1 MEYAFEMQCE
11 DGGIEHEE
19 ITAESDSEAAKA
31 AQEALESWIA
41 DGEWGDA
48 GAIVSGLW
56 TLYDSDGEEIDSG
69 NVEVEIEPNHAA
81 LIRAAGGDT
90 KCKHRWAAEG
100 EGGLVENPGV
110 WATGGTT
117 LVICD
122 HCEHCGLR
130 RRRELTGSQRNPGEC
145 DTVSYSLPADE
156 DDDDN

>member
-1 MEYAFEMQCE
+1 MEYTVEMHCE
-11 DGGIEHEE
+11 DGGTEDEK
-19 ITAESDSEAAKA
+19 ITAAKDSLAAKMA
-31 AQEALESWIA
+31 KKALKEWIA
-41 DGEWGDA
+41 GGEWGDA
-48 GAIVSGLW
+48 GAVVSGSW
-56 TLYDSDGEEIDSG
+56 TLYDDAGDEIDSG
-69 NVEVEIEPNHAA
+69 CAEVEIEPNHAA